1 MDIHVPLIPGIKVIT
16 SKRQLEVLPEIFG
29 TKLPKKLVDDVMACE
44 TDEEVC
50 QVGIEHAVNQTKEL
64 LEYGVVGVHFFT
76 MNNSQVFNQVLQQF
90 QE

>member
-1 MDIHVPLIPGIKVIT
+1 
-16 SKRQLEVLPEIFG
+16 
-29 TKLPKKLVDDVMACE
+29 MACE

-50 QVGIEHAVNQTKEL
+50 QVGIAHAVNQTKEL